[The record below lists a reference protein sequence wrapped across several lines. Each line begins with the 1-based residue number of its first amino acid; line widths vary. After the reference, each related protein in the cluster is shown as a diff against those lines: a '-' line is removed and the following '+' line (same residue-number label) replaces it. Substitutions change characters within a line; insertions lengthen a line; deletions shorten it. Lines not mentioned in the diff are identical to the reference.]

1 MNLLVDI
8 GNTRIKW
15 AIEIKGEFKAGLAVN
30 HKKTDF
36 STTLSQQ
43 WMDLAKPELL
53 SISSVAQKQVSLEI
67 IQIAKQLWPNVNV
80 LVAKTSAK
88 SCQVIN
94 AYNQAETLGVDRW
107 LGLIALRY
115 YYPGKSCVVD
125 CGTAITIDCLDG
137 NGLHLGGVI
146 GPGLQLM
153 KQALVQGTEDLF
165 FYDQQ
170 QQAGLSNS
178 TNSAIYT
185 GTLYA
190 ASGLISK
197 TINDH
202 CNCQTLVFTG
212 GDADLLANLE
222 TKYNEFDI
230 IIDPDFILKGLAVY
244 CKEESNK

>member
-8 GNTRIKW
+8 GNSRIKW
-15 AIEIKGEFKAGLAVN
+15 AVEIKGKLKTGSAVN

-36 STTLSQQ
+36 SINLSKQ
-43 WMDLAKPELL
+43 WLDLAKPELL
-53 SISSVAQKQVSLEI
+53 SVSSVAQKQVSLEI

-80 LVAKTSAK
+80 LLAKSSAK

-107 LGLIALRY
+107 LGLIALRH
-115 YYPGKSCVVD
+115 YYPGKSCIVD
-125 CGTAITIDCLDG
+125 CGTAITIDCLDE

-153 KQALVQGTEDLF
+153 KQALIQGTEDLSF
-165 FYDQQ
+165 TNQHHH
-170 QQAGLSNS
+170 AGLSNS

-190 ASGLISK
+190 ACGLISK
-197 TINDH
+197 TINNH

-212 GDADLLANLE
+212 GDADLLAN
-222 TKYNEFDI
+222 TGNKNNQFDI
-230 IIDPDFILKGLAVY
+230 IIEPDFILKGLAVY
-244 CKEESNK
+244 CKEESNR